1 MEVKK
6 SQKADINRNSVLYFL
21 IGMVAMLLLSFI
33 VIEWKTYDKDAIDI
47 GKLNLEEED
56 IEEIPITEFTPPPPP
71 PPPPPAPEVITV
83 VEDEVEIEETVIKS
97 TETSQDEFVEIVEIA
112 DIEEVEEVIES
123 VPFAV
128 IENVP
133 IYPGCEKAGNN
144 EQKKKC
150 MSDKI
155 SAFVNNKFNT
165 MLADDLGLSGR
176 QRISVQFK
184 INNKGDVVDVVAR
197 APHPKLEAEAKKVIS
212 QLPKMAPGKQRGKA
226 VDVLYSLPILFQVE

>member
-6 SQKADINRNSVLYFL
+6 SQKADINKNSTLYFL
-21 IGMVAMLLLSFI
+21 IGAVAMLFLSFI
-33 VIEWKTYDKDAIDI
+33 VIEWKTHDKGAIDI
-47 GKLNLEEED
+47 GKLNLEEEEV
-56 IEEIPITEFTPPPPP
+56 EEIPITNFTPPPPP

-83 VEDEVEIEETVIKS
+83 VEDEVEIEETIIQS
-97 TETSQDEFVEIVEIA
+97 TETSQDEFVEIVEVA
-112 DIEEVEEVIES
+112 DIVEVAEVIES

-133 IYPGCEKAGNN
+133 VYPGCENAGNN

-165 MLADDLGLSGR
+165 SLADDLGLSAGR

-184 INNKGDVVDVVAR
+184 INSKGDVVDVVAR

-212 QLPKMAPGKQRGKA
+212 QLPKM
-226 VDVLYSLPILFQVE
+226 